1 VRFAPLTHKK
11 KMKTSTRKALIENM
25 HTNIV
30 DVDGA
35 SYFLQELAIL
45 KIPLTEDETLMK
57 EVIEESIEGIPP
69 WAGAPLLGGGS
80 VDDFVFPDNFFEE
93 LDGIREGLVISLEL
107 RGVI

>member
-1 VRFAPLTHKK
+1 MKK
-11 KMKTSTRKALIENM
+11 SPRDGLIENM
-25 HTNIV
+25 HCSII

-35 SYFLQELAIL
+35 SYFLQELDLL

-80 VDDFVFPDNFFEE
+80 VDDYEFPDNFFEE
-93 LDGIREGLVISLEL
+93 LDDIRDGLVISLEL

>member
-1 VRFAPLTHKK
+1 MKK
-11 KMKTSTRKALIENM
+11 STRNGLIENM
-25 HTNIV
+25 HCSII

-57 EVIEESIEGIPP
+57 EFIEESIEGIPP
-69 WAGAPLLGGGS
+69 WAGALLLGGGS

-93 LDGIREGLVISLEL
+93 LDDIREGLVISLEL
-107 RGVI
+107 RGAI

>member
-1 VRFAPLTHKK
+1 MKK
-11 KMKTSTRKALIENM
+11 SPRDGLIENM
-25 HTNIV
+25 HCSII

-35 SYFLQELAIL
+35 SYFLQELDLL

-80 VDDFVFPDNFFEE
+80 VDDYEFPDNFFEE
-93 LDGIREGLVISLEL
+93 LDDIRDGLVLSLEL

>member
-1 VRFAPLTHKK
+1 
-11 KMKTSTRKALIENM
+11 M
-25 HTNIV
+25 HCSII

-35 SYFLQELAIL
+35 SYFLQELDLL

-69 WAGAPLLGGGS
+69 WAGALLLGGGS
-80 VDDFVFPDNFFEE
+80 VDDHEFPDNFFEE
-93 LDGIREGLVISLEL
+93 LEDIREGLVISLEL

>member
-1 VRFAPLTHKK
+1 MKK
-11 KMKTSTRKALIENM
+11 SPRDGLIENM
-25 HTNIV
+25 HCSII

-35 SYFLQELAIL
+35 SYFLQELDLL

-57 EVIEESIEGIPP
+57 EVIEENIEGIPS
-69 WAGAPLLGGGS
+69 WAGASLFGGGS

-93 LDGIREGLVISLEL
+93 LDDIRDGLVISLEL